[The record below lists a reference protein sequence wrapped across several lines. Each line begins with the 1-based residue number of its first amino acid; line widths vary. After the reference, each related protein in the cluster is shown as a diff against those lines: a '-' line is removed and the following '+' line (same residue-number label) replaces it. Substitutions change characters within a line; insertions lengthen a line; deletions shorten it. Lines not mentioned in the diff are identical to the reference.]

1 MTRTLMHPMAADTA
15 RNNRHFQLIV
25 DVHLLLLS
33 DGDLLLG
40 RRANTGYGDGAYEPP
55 SDRLAERET
64 LVEAAVRV
72 AGAQVGIE
80 LDAGRVSLAHV
91 MHDVSGHGRMAF
103 FLTADGW
110 ERPSDIDA
118 AARRPGAGSY
128 SDFGWYPLTELPAN
142 MIDRA
147 RVAVRNYA
155 AGARF
160 STYPAF
166 GMLRKPRSK
175 STAPYVE
182 RTVASLSAP
191 ALLPPTQP
199 TGPRSCHLRQRHH

>member
-1 MTRTLMHPMAADTA
+1 MTRILTQPLTAETA
-15 RNNRHFQLIV
+15 RHSRHFQLIV
-25 DVHLLLLS
+25 DIHLMLVS
-33 DGDLLLG
+33 NGDLLLG

-55 SDRLAERET
+55 SGRLAERET

-72 AGAQVGIE
+72 AADQMGVA
-80 LDAGRVSLAHV
+80 LDPAGVSLAHV
-91 MHDVSGHGRMAF
+91 LHDVSGAGRMAF

-110 ERPSDIDA
+110 IGEARPIPSVEGV
-118 AARRPGAGSY
+118 RSY
-128 SDFGWYPLTELPAN
+128 SDFGWYPLTDLPAN

-166 GMLRKPRSK
+166 GM
-175 STAPYVE
+175 
-182 RTVASLSAP
+182 
-191 ALLPPTQP
+191 
-199 TGPRSCHLRQRHH
+199 

>member
-1 MTRTLMHPMAADTA
+1 MTRTLMHPMAADSA
-15 RNNRHFQLIV
+15 RTNRHFQLIV

-72 AGAQVGIE
+72 AAAEVGIE
-80 LDAGRVSLAHV
+80 LDPARVSLAHV

-103 FLTADGW
+103 FLTAEGW
-110 ERPSDIDA
+110 DRPAALDA
-118 AARRPGAGSY
+118 AASRSY

-166 GMLRKPRSK
+166 GM
-175 STAPYVE
+175 
-182 RTVASLSAP
+182 
-191 ALLPPTQP
+191 
-199 TGPRSCHLRQRHH
+199 

>member
-1 MTRTLMHPMAADTA
+1 MTKTLTQPLSAAEAA
-15 RNNRHFQLIV
+15 RHSRHFQLIV
-25 DVHLLLLS
+25 DIHLLLVAN
-33 DGDLLLG
+33 GDLLLG

-55 SDRLAERET
+55 SGRLAERET

-72 AGAQVGIE
+72 AAAQMGIA
-80 LDAGRVSLAHV
+80 LDPARVSLAHV
-91 MHDVSGHGRMAF
+91 LHDVSGAGRMAF

-110 ERPSDIDA
+110 AD
-118 AARRPGAGSY
+118 GACPLPTGGGTRSY
-128 SDFGWYPLTELPAN
+128 SDFGWYPLTDLPAN

-166 GMLRKPRSK
+166 GM
-175 STAPYVE
+175 
-182 RTVASLSAP
+182 
-191 ALLPPTQP
+191 
-199 TGPRSCHLRQRHH
+199 

>member
-1 MTRTLMHPMAADTA
+1 MTRTLMQPLAAETA
-15 RNNRHFQLIV
+15 RHSRHFQLIV
-25 DVHLLLLS
+25 DIHLLLLS
-33 DGDLLLG
+33 NGDLLLG

-55 SDRLAERET
+55 SGRLAERET

-72 AGAQVGIE
+72 AAAQMGVA
-80 LDAGRVSLAHV
+80 LDPASVSLAHV
-91 MHDVSGHGRMAF
+91 LHDVSGAGRMAF

-110 ERPSDIDA
+110 TDEARPVPPADGT
-118 AARRPGAGSY
+118 RSY
-128 SDFGWYPLTELPAN
+128 SDFGWYPLTDLPAN

-166 GMLRKPRSK
+166 GM
-175 STAPYVE
+175 
-182 RTVASLSAP
+182 
-191 ALLPPTQP
+191 
-199 TGPRSCHLRQRHH
+199 

>member
-1 MTRTLMHPMAADTA
+1 MTRTLTQPLTDQTA
-15 RNNRHFQLIV
+15 RHNRHFQLIV

-55 SDRLAERET
+55 SGRLAERET

-72 AGAQVGIE
+72 AAAQVGIE
-80 LDAGRVSLAHV
+80 IDPAKVSLAHV
-91 MHDVSGHGRMAF
+91 LHDVSGQGRMAF

-110 ERPSDIDA
+110 EGDVGTVLPNPAPPS
-118 AARRPGAGSY
+118 PGTRSY
-128 SDFGWYPLTELPAN
+128 SDFGWFPLTELPAN

-147 RVAVRNYA
+147 RVAVRNFA

-166 GMLRKPRSK
+166 GM
-175 STAPYVE
+175 
-182 RTVASLSAP
+182 
-191 ALLPPTQP
+191 
-199 TGPRSCHLRQRHH
+199 

>member
-1 MTRTLMHPMAADTA
+1 MTVMTRTLTQPMTDQTV
-15 RNNRHFQLIV
+15 RHNRHFQLIV

-55 SDRLAERET
+55 SGRLAERET

-72 AGAQVGIE
+72 AAAQVGLE
-80 LDAGRVSLAHV
+80 VDPARVSLAHV
-91 MHDVSGHGRMAF
+91 LHDVSGQGRMAF

-110 ERPSDIDA
+110 SGDPGTAPENPSGT
-118 AARRPGAGSY
+118 RSY
-128 SDFGWYPLTELPAN
+128 SDFGWFPLGELPAN

-166 GMLRKPRSK
+166 GM
-175 STAPYVE
+175 
-182 RTVASLSAP
+182 
-191 ALLPPTQP
+191 
-199 TGPRSCHLRQRHH
+199 

>member
-1 MTRTLMHPMAADTA
+1 MTRTLMQPPAADAA
-15 RNNRHFQLIV
+15 RHSRHFQLIV
-25 DVHLLLLS
+25 DVHLLLVS
-33 DGDLLLG
+33 GGDLLLG

-55 SDRLAERET
+55 SGRLAERET

-72 AGAQVGIE
+72 AAAQVGVA
-80 LDAGRVSLAHV
+80 LDPARVSLAHV
-91 MHDVSGHGRMAF
+91 LHDVSGAGRMAF

-110 ERPSDIDA
+110 DGDTSPVPLA
-118 AARRPGAGSY
+118 GAGSY

-155 AGARF
+155 AGGRF

-166 GMLRKPRSK
+166 GM
-175 STAPYVE
+175 
-182 RTVASLSAP
+182 
-191 ALLPPTQP
+191 
-199 TGPRSCHLRQRHH
+199 

>member
-1 MTRTLMHPMAADTA
+1 MTRTLTVPMTNQTA
-15 RNNRHFQLIV
+15 GHSRHFQLIV
-25 DVHLLLLS
+25 DIHLLLVS
-33 DGDLLLG
+33 NGDLLLG

-55 SDRLAERET
+55 SGRLAERET

-72 AGAQVGIE
+72 AAAQMGVA
-80 LDAGRVSLAHV
+80 LDPAGVSLAHV
-91 MHDVSGHGRMAF
+91 LHDVSGAGRMAF

-110 ERPSDIDA
+110 ADEARPIPA
-118 AARRPGAGSY
+118 EGGTRSY
-128 SDFGWYPLTELPAN
+128 SDFGWYPLTDLPAN

-166 GMLRKPRSK
+166 GM
-175 STAPYVE
+175 
-182 RTVASLSAP
+182 
-191 ALLPPTQP
+191 
-199 TGPRSCHLRQRHH
+199 

>member
-1 MTRTLMHPMAADTA
+1 MTRTLMQPLAADAA
-15 RNNRHFQLIV
+15 RHSRHFQLIV
-25 DVHLLLLS
+25 DIHLLLVS
-33 DGDLLLG
+33 GGDLLLG

-55 SDRLAERET
+55 SGRLAERET

-72 AGAQVGIE
+72 AAAQVGVA
-80 LDAGRVSLAHV
+80 LDPARMSLAHV
-91 MHDVSGHGRMAF
+91 LHDVSGAGRMAF

-110 ERPSDIDA
+110 PDTTSAADA
-118 AARRPGAGSY
+118 SPVQLDGAGSY

-166 GMLRKPRSK
+166 GM
-175 STAPYVE
+175 
-182 RTVASLSAP
+182 
-191 ALLPPTQP
+191 
-199 TGPRSCHLRQRHH
+199 

>member
-1 MTRTLMHPMAADTA
+1 MTKTLMQPLADAA

-55 SDRLAERET
+55 SGRLAERET

-72 AGAQVGIE
+72 AAAQVGIE
-80 LDAGRVSLAHV
+80 LDPARVSLAHV

-110 ERPSDIDA
+110 VRPGDA
-118 AARRPGAGSY
+118 RDLGPAARLAGAGSY
-128 SDFGWYPLTELPAN
+128 SDFGWYPLAELPAN

-166 GMLRKPRSK
+166 GM
-175 STAPYVE
+175 
-182 RTVASLSAP
+182 
-191 ALLPPTQP
+191 
-199 TGPRSCHLRQRHH
+199 

>member
-1 MTRTLMHPMAADTA
+1 MTKTLMQPLADTA
-15 RNNRHFQLIV
+15 GNNRHFQLIV

-55 SDRLAERET
+55 SGRLAERET

-72 AGAQVGIE
+72 AAAQVGIE
-80 LDAGRVSLAHV
+80 LDPARVSLAHV

-110 ERPSDIDA
+110 DRPDDA
-118 AARRPGAGSY
+118 RDLGPAAQLAGTRSY
-128 SDFGWYPLTELPAN
+128 SDFGWYPLAELPAN

-147 RVAVRNYA
+147 RVAIRNYA

-166 GMLRKPRSK
+166 GM
-175 STAPYVE
+175 
-182 RTVASLSAP
+182 
-191 ALLPPTQP
+191 
-199 TGPRSCHLRQRHH
+199 

>member
-1 MTRTLMHPMAADTA
+1 MTKTLTQPLAADTA

-33 DGDLLLG
+33 DADLLLG

-55 SDRLAERET
+55 SGRLAERET

-72 AGAQVGIE
+72 AAAQVRIE
-80 LDAGRVSLAHV
+80 LDPARVSLAHV

-110 ERPSDIDA
+110 HRPA
-118 AARRPGAGSY
+118 AFGAADGTESY
-128 SDFGWYPLTELPAN
+128 SDFGWYPLGELPAN

-166 GMLRKPRSK
+166 GM
-175 STAPYVE
+175 
-182 RTVASLSAP
+182 
-191 ALLPPTQP
+191 
-199 TGPRSCHLRQRHH
+199 

>member
-1 MTRTLMHPMAADTA
+1 MTRTLMQPLAAETA
-15 RNNRHFQLIV
+15 RHSRHFQLIV
-25 DVHLLLLS
+25 DIHLLLVS
-33 DGDLLLG
+33 NGDLLLG

-55 SDRLAERET
+55 SGRLAERET

-72 AGAQVGIE
+72 AAAQMGIA
-80 LDAGRVSLAHV
+80 LDPARVSLAHV
-91 MHDVSGHGRMAF
+91 LHDVSGAGRMAF

-110 ERPSDIDA
+110 TDEACPAPPADGTR
-118 AARRPGAGSY
+118 SY
-128 SDFGWYPLTELPAN
+128 SDFGWYPLTDLPAN

-166 GMLRKPRSK
+166 GM
-175 STAPYVE
+175 
-182 RTVASLSAP
+182 
-191 ALLPPTQP
+191 
-199 TGPRSCHLRQRHH
+199 